1 MEEDISL
8 TYQRKVL
15 SDNIRKLLAK
25 RGLNQ
30 TDMARDLG
38 IAETTVSSWML
49 GKRYPGLKSLQKL
62 ADYFNVK
69 RSTLTEEW
77 PSNLIEVSQRTVRI
91 PVLGKIACGDPILAE
106 ENYEDYRT
114 VLEEGLPSGN
124 LVYLEAKGDSMQP
137 TIPNGAMVMIR
148 EQPEVEYGEIAAVLI
163 NGNEEVTLKRIKKQ
177 GDVIFLMPDNP
188 AHEPILVDENNPIKI
203 IGKAVKFEQDL

>member
-1 MEEDISL
+1 MNGSQKLKDI
-8 TYQRKVL
+8 
-15 SDNIRKLLAK
+15 LAK
-25 RGLNQ
+25 NLSFYIDRIGSTQ
-30 TDMARDLG
+30 TETAQKLG
-38 IAETTVSSWML
+38 IPEMTMSNWIKAKT
-49 GKRYPGLKSLQKL
+49 YPRVDKIQLL
-62 ADYFNVK
+62 ADYFNVQ
-69 RSTLTEEW
+69 RSDLTEEK
-77 PSNLIEVSQRTVRI
+77 PTNLIEVSQRTIRI

-114 VLEEGLPSGN
+114 VLEDGLPSGN

-148 EQPEVEYGEIAAVLI
+148 EQPEVEYGEIAAVLV

-177 GDVIFLMPDNP
+177 GGVIFLMPDNP
-188 AHEPILVDENNPIKI
+188 AHEPILVDEDNPIKI

>member
-1 MEEDISL
+1 MKDIESVIA
-8 TYQRKVL
+8 Q
-15 SDNIRKLLAK
+15 NIKKLLNEYN
-25 RGLNQ
+25 LNQ
-30 TDMARDLG
+30 NELAKIAGVSESTVGKWVLRKSTPRMGAVQKIVDHFG
-38 IAETTVSSWML
+38 I
-49 GKRYPGLKSLQKL
+49 PKSYIL
-62 ADYFNVK
+62 
-69 RSTLTEEW
+69 EEK
-77 PSNLIEVSQRTVRI
+77 PTNLIEVSQRTIRI

-148 EQPEVEYGEIAAVLI
+148 EQPEVEYGEIAAVLV

-177 GDVIFLMPDNP
+177 GGVIFLMPDNP
-188 AHEPILVDENNPIKI
+188 AHEPILVDEDNPIKI

>member
-1 MEEDISL
+1 MYIMKDIESVIA
-8 TYQRKVL
+8 Q
-15 SDNIRKLLAK
+15 NIKKLLNEYN
-25 RGLNQ
+25 LNQ
-30 TDMARDLG
+30 NELAKIAGVSESTVGKWVLRKSTPRMGAVQKIVDHFG
-38 IAETTVSSWML
+38 I
-49 GKRYPGLKSLQKL
+49 PKSYIL
-62 ADYFNVK
+62 
-69 RSTLTEEW
+69 EEK
-77 PSNLIEVSQRTVRI
+77 PTNLIEVSQRTIRI

-148 EQPEVEYGEIAAVLI
+148 EQPEVEYGEIAAVLV

-177 GDVIFLMPDNP
+177 GGVIFLMPDNP
-188 AHEPILVDENNPIKI
+188 AHEPILVDEDNPIKI